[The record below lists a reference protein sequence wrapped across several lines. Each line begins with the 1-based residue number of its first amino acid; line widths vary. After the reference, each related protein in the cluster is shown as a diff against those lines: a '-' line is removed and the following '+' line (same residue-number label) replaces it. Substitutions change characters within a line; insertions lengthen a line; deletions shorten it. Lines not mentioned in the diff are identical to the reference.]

1 MQPNGRVTLVCNRKG
16 RLQTIDILVV
26 DVLGN
31 KPPLLTGNDVQAL
44 EYLKIYADET
54 KTVGDKILQ
63 TLQTLP
69 PLRMLM
75 AEDILRQNA
84 IVFRPGYRK
93 PLTTLM
99 HIELDNSVNTC
110 TCSNTPSAHGKVRPG
125 K

>member
-1 MQPNGRVTLVCNRKG
+1 MQPKGQVTLVFNRTG

-26 DVLGN
+26 DVPGN

-54 KTVGDKILQ
+54 NTVEDKILQ

-75 AEDILRQNA
+75 AEDILR
-84 IVFRPGYRK
+84 
-93 PLTTLM
+93 
-99 HIELDNSVNTC
+99 
-110 TCSNTPSAHGKVRPG
+110 
-125 K
+125 